1 MSADTRQSASRNPSN
16 GRQLSFAC
24 PLSVQPSMTSMRDH
38 AKQSSA
44 SARGEIAPSAGPK
57 GSNIGSISVQS
68 RGRAPRSVTSCPM
81 RPIVRKKVMYSKSE
95 SSVAATP
102 KSAWLSALKTNR
114 SGAS

>member
-57 GSNIGSISVQS
+57 GSISLQYRFNLCSISGARTALRHVVPEEADRAQEGHVLEEREQ
-68 RGRAPRSVTSCPM
+68 RGGDAQVGLVERA
-81 RPIVRKKVMYSKSE
+81 E
-95 SSVAATP
+95 D
-102 KSAWLSALKTNR
+102 
-114 SGAS
+114 